1 MFIEASILHS
11 AKVQQNGYLCN
22 SRFVKV
28 VKRTSSLRLVDDG
41 HSLCSAKDALN
52 QGVAF
57 RDGGFVLCVDMFSH
71 SVAGIAV
78 PQCRSQILSRMSGIC
93 HLTYTDLTERFVQSV
108 LVGLTSRI
116 E

>member
-1 MFIEASILHS
+1 MFIEASIFHI

-52 QGVAF
+52 QGVTF
-57 RDGGFVLCVDMFSH
+57 RDSLVNV
-71 SVAGIAV
+71 
-78 PQCRSQILSRMSGIC
+78 SRREVNQSPESG
-93 HLTYTDLTERFVQSV
+93 
-108 LVGLTSRI
+108 
-116 E
+116 